1 MRTMTVE
8 NINEWRKDVFEKYEY
23 ETTEG
28 GKFPHR
34 TGSTVHAMNLDALS
48 IIFDLAIHAVRVEN
62 RTGKRAEALA
72 AEKIRM
78 LADSMAPEKKL
89 KAHD

>member
-1 MRTMTVE
+1 MTVE

-48 IIFDLAIHAVRVEN
+48 IISIWLSMPCELKTERAN
-62 RTGKRAEALA
+62 GLKLWPLKRLECWL
-72 AEKIRM
+72 IQWHQ
-78 LADSMAPEKKL
+78 KKN
-89 KAHD
+89 